1 MKNIVEPIK
10 RMIILCIIH
19 LFNLLPIKNNKIFL
33 FSYYGAQYGDN
44 PKYISEYIKEHD
56 HQSTYDI
63 VWAFTDLD
71 STKHITDIRKVK
83 MMSLRYFYELC
94 TSKIIITNFRTTDY
108 FIKRRNQ
115 YYVQTWHSSLRL
127 KQIEKDAETALPPH
141 YVEMAKRDSKKC
153 DLLLSGCRYSTEI
166 FKRAFWYEGEIFESG
181 IPRNDVLLRDNQDKV
196 KAIKHQYN
204 LSVDTKVLLYAPTFR
219 KDHSLDV
226 YDLEY
231 DSLIKAAKKK
241 FGGDWV
247 VLIKLHPHLISKSNQ
262 MVQQKNVIDVT
273 AYNDIQELLL
283 IADVLISDYS
293 SLMFDYS
300 LTNRPCFLY
309 VPDVKQYLEKERSFY
324 FNLKELPFISAQS
337 NVDLVREMELFD
349 ELTYK
354 QEVQTFLST
363 IGSYE
368 RGISSKLLFNKIN
381 EVCFGDKRRGL
392 HEAI

>member
-1 MKNIVEPIK
+1 MKNIVKPIK
-10 RMIILCIIH
+10 RMIILCVIH

-196 KAIKHQYN
+196 KAIKHRYN

-247 VLIKLHPHLISKSNQ
+247 VLVKLHPHLLSKSDQ
-262 MVQQKNVIDVT
+262 MVQQINVIDVT
-273 AYNDIQELLL
+273 ASNDIQELLL

-337 NVDLVREMELFD
+337 NADLVREIELFD

-354 QEVQTFLST
+354 QEVQAFLST

-392 HEAI
+392 HEAV